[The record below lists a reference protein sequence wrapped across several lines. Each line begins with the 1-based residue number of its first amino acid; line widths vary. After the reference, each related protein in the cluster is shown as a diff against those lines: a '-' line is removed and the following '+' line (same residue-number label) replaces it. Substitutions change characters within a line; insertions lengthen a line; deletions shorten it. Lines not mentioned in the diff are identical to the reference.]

1 MILISVYLFLGKT
14 LKKKYRNKCSEEDYE
29 LISNQ
34 TDNLPNS
41 IDLED
46 IYPDKYKRLD
56 FWDNSDYDMDF

>member
-1 MILISVYLFLGKT
+1 MILISVYLFLGIFCIRIIHN
-14 LKKKYRNKCSEEDYE
+14 LLYE

-34 TDNLPNS
+34 TANLPNS